1 MADPQRHP
9 LLCGRPP
16 SSSRPNSEPPH
27 SSTSP
32 MVPTM
37 TEPHAIRPRT
47 SLSNSSGHP
56 AVVVSP
62 HSLNQLFFAPPSS
75 DFNLDSPKTLISPSN
90 MISSTPIQS
99 NTSSYVPLTVSPQDT
114 HLIPGNQVPSSQVK
128 DVQGFEIS
136 TSSVGTSNLPVASQP
151 VNVTPGFS
159 TSIPPHQ
166 VNSQKRD
173 SPTESGGHHDVTTQ
187 LQKRPR
193 LESSQSE
200 LKTNASIEPIADA
213 TEDTFQMDIDK
224 DEIVEVGP
232 DGLRL
237 VSDCISDLFGE
248 EVEGEEGRGRY
259 CKLCT
264 SVLCLHLSICLFSST
279 FYFSVRRNMGYLTDS
294 PKPFVNATNDELQ
307 EHCMTEHAEAW
318 DTLRQTV

>member
-9 LLCGRPP
+9 PLLHGGPP

-37 TEPHAIRPRT
+37 PEPYAIRPRT

-56 AVVVSP
+56 TLVVSP

-75 DFNLDSPKTLISPSN
+75 DFNLDLPKAIIPPSN
-90 MISSTPIQS
+90 MVSSTPIES
-99 NTSSYVPLTVSPQDT
+99 NTSTYAPLTVSPQDT
-114 HLIPGNQVPSSQVK
+114 HLMSGNQVPSSQVK
-128 DVQGFEIS
+128 DVQGLETTS
-136 TSSVGTSNLPVASQP
+136 TSSVGTSILPVASQP
-151 VNVTPGFS
+151 MNVALGLSP
-159 TSIPPHQ
+159 SIPLHQ

-173 SPTESGGHHDVTTQ
+173 SPTESEGHHDVTEQ

-200 LKTNASIEPIADA
+200 LKTNASIEPI

-224 DEIVEVGP
+224 DEVVEVGP

-248 EVEGEEGRGRY
+248 EVEGEEGKGRY
-259 CKLCT
+259 CKLCM
-264 SVLCLHLSICLFSST
+264 SVLCLHLSICLFSFST
-279 FYFSVRRNMGYLTDS
+279 FLF
-294 PKPFVNATNDELQ
+294 
-307 EHCMTEHAEAW
+307 
-318 DTLRQTV
+318 